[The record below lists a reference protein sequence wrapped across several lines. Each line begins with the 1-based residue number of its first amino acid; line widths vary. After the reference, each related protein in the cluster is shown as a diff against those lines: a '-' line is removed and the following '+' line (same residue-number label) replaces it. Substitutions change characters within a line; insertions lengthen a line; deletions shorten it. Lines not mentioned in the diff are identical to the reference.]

1 MSGAGYCYYSL
12 QFGRDLEK
20 PQLNSLNNKGGS
32 YAYLDFCIDPVPRS
46 RRGAIRRSS
55 AGFAAPATFGTT
67 GKSNQR
73 ASLIGHVSGQPC
85 IEQST
90 WHRNRHCPRLP
101 FIARLS
107 RLGPSPKCSFRSSP
121 LYVAGLSDRRYTSL
135 DRLRSV
141 LRLAG
146 RQPNG
151 GDVLALRTVRR
162 AGPVAQRML
171 VLCHRPDLA
180 DRPSLRAGDSL
191 TQSACS
197 LPSL

>member
-90 WHRNRHCPRLP
+90 WHRNRHCPHLP

-107 RLGPSPKCSFRSSP
+107 RFGPSPKCSFRSSP
-121 LYVAGLSDRRYTSL
+121 VYLAGLSDRRYTSL
-135 DRLRSV
+135 DRLPCV
-141 LRLAG
+141 LRLAA
-146 RQPNG
+146 RQPDVV
-151 GDVLALRTVRR
+151 DVLPLRTVRR
-162 AGPVAQRML
+162 AGPFAQRML
-171 VLCHRPDLA
+171 ALCHRPDLA
-180 DRPSLRAGDSL
+180 DRSSLRAGDSL

-197 LPSL
+197 VPGL